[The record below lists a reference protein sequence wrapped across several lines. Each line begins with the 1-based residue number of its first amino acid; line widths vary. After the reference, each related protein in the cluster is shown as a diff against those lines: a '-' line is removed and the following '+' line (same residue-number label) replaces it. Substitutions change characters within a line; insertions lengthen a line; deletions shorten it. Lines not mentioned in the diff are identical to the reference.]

1 MSQLN
6 CFVPHE
12 GGYFLI
18 KIHIS
23 GSENKKNLEKK
34 VNGRFFQVN
43 GQFFLFFDAFKVV
56 AAEMAKTFN
65 LPGVDMLTE
74 GPRLFFAVSA
84 LIYAGSIAGAILMW
98 QLRKIGFHVYTIS
111 QILLVVAPMYFYKLP
126 GPGITDILF
135 AGVFVFLYSTNL
147 KTMS

>member
-1 MSQLN
+1 MEDQIQSNPLETTPQK
-6 CFVPHE
+6 PK
-12 GGYFLI
+12 FLTI
-18 KIHIS
+18 LCILTFIGSGMNVIS
-23 GSENKKNLEKK
+23 GSLI
-34 VNGRFFQVN
+34 
-43 GQFFLFFDAFKVV
+43 FLFFDAFKVV

-147 KTMS
+147 KAMS

>member
-1 MSQLN
+1 MEDQIQTNPLETKPQRSKLLTILCILTFIGSGMN
-6 CFVPHE
+6 V
-12 GGYFLI
+12 
-18 KIHIS
+18 IS
-23 GSENKKNLEKK
+23 GTLI
-34 VNGRFFQVN
+34 
-43 GQFFLFFDAFKVV
+43 FLFFDAFKVV